1 MVLQENEIIYK
12 YFSMS
17 LYQKL
22 PENAAVIS
30 IYIYMQPL
38 TSSLWI
44 INTISLFFIIPH
56 KKKKSNG
63 LHSTV
68 TSNALRLHVSFS
80 MKYKVCKVNYQSDNL
95 QENY

>member
-56 KKKKSNG
+56 KKKKVMDYIALSH
-63 LHSTV
+63 LMHSDFMFLSV
-68 TSNALRLHVSFS
+68 
-80 MKYKVCKVNYQSDNL
+80 
-95 QENY
+95 

>member
-30 IYIYMQPL
+30 TYIYAA
-38 TSSLWI
+38 
-44 INTISLFFIIPH
+44 
-56 KKKKSNG
+56 SNIFP
-63 LHSTV
+63 V
-68 TSNALRLHVSFS
+68 D
-80 MKYKVCKVNYQSDNL
+80 Y
-95 QENY
+95 